1 MGEKT
6 INCAILTISDTR
18 TAADDKSGDALAN
31 LVAAS
36 GFMVVERSIVTD
48 ERARIAKVLRE
59 LCYRDDISLI
69 LTTGG
74 TGISPRDV
82 TPEATRDVVE
92 IEIPGIAEAM
102 RRETAG
108 KTRTA
113 MLSRG
118 LAGIANSTLIVNL
131 PGSPN
136 GVVEC
141 YGVIEEIL
149 RHALNQIAGRDDH
162 G

>member
-82 TPEATRDVVE
+82 TPEATRGVVE

-108 KTRTA
+108 KTRRA
-113 MLSRG
+113 MLARG

>member
-1 MGEKT
+1 MGEQT
-6 INCAILTISDTR
+6 INCAIVTISDTR
-18 TAADDKSGDALAN
+18 TAADDKSGDALPN

-36 GFMVVERSIVTD
+36 GFVVVERSIVAD
-48 ERARIAKVLRE
+48 DRARIAKVLRE

-82 TPEATRDVVE
+82 TPEATRDVVG

-149 RHALNQIAGRDDH
+149 RHALNQIAGRADH

>member
-1 MGEKT
+1 MDEQT
-6 INCAILTISDTR
+6 INCAIVTISDTR
-18 TAADDKSGDALAN
+18 TAADDESGDALAN

-36 GFMVVERSIVTD
+36 GFVVVERSIVMD
-48 ERARIAKVLRE
+48 DRARIAKVLRE

-69 LTTGG
+69 VTTGG

-82 TPEATRDVVE
+82 TPQATRDVVE
-92 IEIPGIAEAM
+92 IEIQGIAEAM

-113 MLSRG
+113 MLARG
-118 LAGIANSTLIVNL
+118 LAGVANSTLIVNL

-141 YGVIEEIL
+141 YGVIEEVL
-149 RHALNQIAGRDDH
+149 RHALNQIAGRAEH
-162 G
+162 E